1 MWKSNLS
8 LYTEGTG
15 VESWL
20 SSSFIATVLLSHS
33 LFIKGAGLFSAACP
47 ENGLHG
53 GRDLSPTFVFSPTLS
68 VVILALALNGRG
80 FIPAWGGG
88 PLELVVSTPCWAAVG
103 ALWMLTWIINNG
115 DKTDWS
121 PVQSVMIRVINK
133 IRQWSRGSLIEYDYR
148 QNWTPFSPATD

>member
-1 MWKSNLS
+1 MNSMENMHSDVRAKRVEVNLHFMGCLAKTNLEFSYTWKSNLS

-20 SSSFIATVLLSHS
+20 SPSFIVTVLLSHS

-53 GRDLSPTFVFSPTLS
+53 GRDLCPTFVFSPTLS

-103 ALWMLTWIINNG
+103 GLWMLTWIINNG
-115 DKTDWS
+115 GNDTS
-121 PVQSVMIRVINK
+121 H
-133 IRQWSRGSLIEYDYR
+133 
-148 QNWTPFSPATD
+148 